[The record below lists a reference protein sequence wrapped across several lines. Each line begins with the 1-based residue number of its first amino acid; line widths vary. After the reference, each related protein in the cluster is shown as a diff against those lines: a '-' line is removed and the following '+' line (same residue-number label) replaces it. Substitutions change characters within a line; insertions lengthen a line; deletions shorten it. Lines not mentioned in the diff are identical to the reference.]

1 MPPKHTSAPSAISV
15 HSINVLRNKHHILHD
30 VSLSVP
36 QGTVVGLLGPSGCGK
51 TTLMRAIVGVQAL
64 SSGSIDVL
72 GLPAAARSLRGRI
85 GYVTQETAVY
95 RDLTVWQNVAYFAA
109 LYGAPRSSIARAIAT
124 VKLDARATYSVRK
137 LSGGE
142 SGRASLACALVSNPE
157 VLVLDEPTVGLDPL
171 TREELW
177 RTFRELAASGH
188 TLIISSHVMD
198 EATRCDSLVLMR
210 DGHVLAHLT
219 PRELLTRT
227 NTNDPDAA
235 FLALIE
241 DTVTA
246 ETGSSAAPEPATAPA
261 HREPADSNSGAK
273 RQSHAARQ
281 HAPTPPRGDA
291 IEHADWAAPRGHSD
305 TGFTSSRGPGHRQ
318 AEESG
323 AQ

>member
-1 MPPKHTSAPSAISV
+1 MPPKHASAPSAISV

-124 VKLDARATYSVRK
+124 VKLGARATYSVRK

-273 RQSHAARQ
+273 RQSHATRQ

-291 IEHADWAAPRGHSD
+291 IENADWAAPRGHSD

>member
-1 MPPKHTSAPSAISV
+1 MPPKHASAPSAISV

-95 RDLTVWQNVAYFAA
+95 RDLTVWQNVAYFAT

-124 VKLDARATYSVRK
+124 VKLGARATYSVRK

-281 HAPTPPRGDA
+281 HAPTPRRGDA

-305 TGFTSSRGPGHRQ
+305 TGITSSRGPGHRQ

>member
-1 MPPKHTSAPSAISV
+1 
-15 HSINVLRNKHHILHD
+15 
-30 VSLSVP
+30 
-36 QGTVVGLLGPSGCGK
+36 
-51 TTLMRAIVGVQAL
+51 MRAIVGVQAL